1 MNNSRK
7 TKTVQLVLD
16 LFNTTDNAL
25 SVVELVSVFR
35 DKMNKTTVY
44 RILERLEESGK
55 LHSFLDKDGL
65 KRYAK
70 GNQGSTSS
78 KSDNAH
84 PHFIC
89 QDCGISSCL
98 PVEVKTPSIPKYTI
112 NNSEHLYIG
121 KCNEC

>member
-44 RILERLEESGK
+44 RILELS
-55 LHSFLDKDGL
+55 LIH
-65 KRYAK
+65 
-70 GNQGSTSS
+70 
-78 KSDNAH
+78 
-84 PHFIC
+84 I
-89 QDCGISSCL
+89 
-98 PVEVKTPSIPKYTI
+98 
-112 NNSEHLYIG
+112 
-121 KCNEC
+121 

>member
-1 MNNSRK
+1 MSNSRK

-16 LFNTTDNAL
+16 LFNTIDNAL
-25 SVVELVSVFR
+25 SVVELVSLFS

-44 RILERLEESGK
+44 RILERLEQSGM

-70 GNQGSTSS
+70 GNQRSESS
-78 KSDNAH
+78 ISGNAH

-98 PVEVKTPSIPKYTI
+98 PVEVATPSIPNYTI

>member
-25 SVVELVSVFR
+25 SAVELVSVFS

-44 RILERLEESGK
+44 RILERLEESGT

-70 GNQGSTSS
+70 GNQVSASS
-78 KSDNAH
+78 KSGNAH

-98 PVEVKTPSIPKYTI
+98 PVEVATPSIPNYTI